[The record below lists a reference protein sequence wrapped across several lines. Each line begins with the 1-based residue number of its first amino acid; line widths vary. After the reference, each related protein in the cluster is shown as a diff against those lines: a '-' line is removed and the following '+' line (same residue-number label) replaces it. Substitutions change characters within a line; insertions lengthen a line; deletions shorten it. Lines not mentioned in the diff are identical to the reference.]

1 MKPFNLE
8 KALAGEPVKLK
19 NGLKAFV
26 LNKVENKELANLLQI
41 NTNSLVGYASDN
53 SLHLLEWNEQGDDLV
68 YCNQEYSIT
77 GMWEEP
83 KPKRFINGI
92 EVPEPVTLDMLR
104 DVGGKYYWV
113 VDFLNEENVTYLYF
127 NINKDINIKLILKG
141 LVFETKEGAEAMAKA
156 LLNYKVE
163 VKNE

>member
-8 KALAGEPVKLK
+8 EALAGETVKLK
-19 NGLKAFV
+19 NGLKAYV
-26 LNKVENKELANLLQI
+26 IKKLDSPEIGMHELIGFYETERKRQQSVSWFYDG
-41 NTNSLVGYASDN
+41 TRC
-53 SLHLLEWNEQGDDLV
+53 DDFA
-68 YCNQEYSIT
+68 IT
-77 GMWEEP
+77 GMWEKP

-104 DVGGKYYWV
+104 DVGGKYYWI

-127 NINKDINIKLILKG
+127 NINKDIDIKLILKG

-156 LLNYKVE
+156 LFNSKVYIKE
-163 VKNE
+163 